1 MAADLSPSTMRL
13 ALLSPIHGQSID
25 HIARQLENYR
35 VFLAPFE
42 LRHYFHV
49 SLESHPDL
57 QSDLTAFA
65 EREGHSIVFTN
76 RRQPTWRACTAY
88 ALCELIKT
96 VLADQHSHDK
106 VLIHTDTDLLVSGK
120 AKDQLQKHRIGCGNS
135 AFRYDKKS
143 PWKWA
148 APAVADPRLKR
159 FAAEMLDG
167 DVSKLRSGRVCGA
180 YMPWS
185 VFKTFGVIY
194 NYFFKDDY
202 FKRKPHRIWPLAEI
216 AIPSILH
223 LLEDQDASFQPP
235 LIKVPKKKKVSC
247 KSIDR
252 MIERRD
258 SFGLKKIARDTDS
271 EAFQYLMRLQAQ
283 AAAKA

>member
-57 QSDLTAFA
+57 QSELTAFA
-65 EREGHSIVFTN
+65 EREGYSIVFTE
-76 RRQPTWRACTAY
+76 RRQPTWRPCTAY

-96 VLADQHSHDK
+96 ALADHHIHDK
-106 VLIHTDTDLLVSGK
+106 VLIHTDTDLLVSAK
-120 AKDQLQKHRIGCGNS
+120 AKDQLQNHRIGCGNS
-135 AFRYDKKS
+135 QCRLENSRWRWGAKAK
-143 PWKWA
+143 
-148 APAVADPRLKR
+148 ADPRLKR
-159 FAAEMLDG
+159 FIKEILDG
-167 DVSKLRSGRVCGA
+167 DLSKLRSGRVCGA

-185 VFKTFGVIY
+185 VFKIFGVIY
-194 NYFFKDDY
+194 YHY
-202 FKRKPHRIWPLAEI
+202 FKNNYLKKNPESVWPVTEI

-223 LLEDQDASFQPP
+223 HLEGQNASFQPP
-235 LIKVPKKKKVSC
+235 LIEVPKDKKVPRQT
-247 KSIDR
+247 IDR
-252 MIERRD
+252 LLKRGD
-258 SFGLKKIARDTDS
+258 QFGLKKIARDTDS
-271 EAFQYLMRLQAQ
+271 DAFHYVMRLQAQ
-283 AAAKA
+283 AAREA

>member
-57 QSDLTAFA
+57 QAELTTFA
-65 EREGHSIVFTN
+65 ERKGHSIVFTK
-76 RRQPTWRACTAY
+76 RRRPTWRPCTAY

-120 AKDQLQKHRIGCGNS
+120 AKDQLYNHRIGCGNKPCRLENS
-135 AFRYDKKS
+135 R
-143 PWKWA
+143 WKWA
-148 APAVADPRLKR
+148 AKAKSDPRLKR
-159 FAAEMLDG
+159 FANQMLDG
-167 DVSKLRSGRVCGA
+167 DLSKLRSGRVCGA
-180 YMPWS
+180 YMPWTI
-185 VFKTFGVIY
+185 FKIFGVIY
-194 NYFFKDDY
+194 NSYFKDDY
-202 FKRKPHRIWPLAEI
+202 FKEKPEHVWPVTEI

-223 LLEDQDASFQPP
+223 LLESQENSFQLP
-235 LIKVPKKKKVSC
+235 LIKVPKVKEVSRE
-247 KSIDR
+247 SIDR
-252 MIERRD
+252 MIQIGD
-258 SFGLKKIARDTDS
+258 HFGLKKVARDTKS
-271 EAFQYLMRLQAQ
+271 EAFQHLMRLQQQ
-283 AAAKA
+283 AAHHA

>member
-13 ALLSPIHGQSID
+13 ALLSPVHGQSID

-57 QSDLTAFA
+57 QSKLSAFA
-65 EREGHSIVFTN
+65 EREGHNIVFTQ
-76 RRQPTWRACTAY
+76 RQQPTWRPCTAY
-88 ALCELIKT
+88 ALCELIQT
-96 VLADQHSHDK
+96 ALADHHIHDK
-106 VLIHTDTDLLVSGK
+106 VLIHTDTDLLVSAK
-120 AKDQLQKHRIGCGNS
+120 AKDQLQNHRIGCGNN
-135 AFRYDKKS
+135 AFKS
-143 PWKWA
+143 GNSRWRWTEKA
-148 APAVADPRLKR
+148 KADPRLQR
-159 FAAEMLDG
+159 FAQEMLDG
-167 DVSKLRSGRVCGA
+167 DLSKLRRGRVCGA

-185 VFKTFGVIY
+185 VFKIFGVIY
-194 NYFFKDDY
+194 NFY
-202 FKRKPHRIWPLAEI
+202 FKHSFLKKNSQCVWPVTEI

-223 LLEDQDASFQPP
+223 FLEDQDASSFQSP
-235 LIKVPKKKKVSC
+235 LIKVPKKKEVSC

-271 EAFQYLMRLQAQ
+271 EAFHYVMRLQAQ
-283 AAAKA
+283 AAGEG

>member
-57 QSDLTAFA
+57 QSELTAFA
-65 EREGHSIVFTN
+65 EREEYSIVFTE
-76 RRQPTWRACTAY
+76 RRQPTWRPCTAY

-96 VLADQHSHDK
+96 ALADHHIHDK
-106 VLIHTDTDLLVSGK
+106 VLIHTDTDLLVSAK
-120 AKDQLQKHRIGCGNS
+120 AKDQLQNHRIGCGNS
-135 AFRYDKKS
+135 QCRLENSRWRWGAKAK
-143 PWKWA
+143 
-148 APAVADPRLKR
+148 ADPRLKR
-159 FAAEMLDG
+159 FIKEILDG
-167 DVSKLRSGRVCGA
+167 DLSKLRSGRVCGA

-185 VFKTFGVIY
+185 VFKIFGVIY
-194 NYFFKDDY
+194 YHY
-202 FKRKPHRIWPLAEI
+202 FKNNYLKKNPESVWPVTEI

-223 LLEDQDASFQPP
+223 HLEGQNASFQPP
-235 LIKVPKKKKVSC
+235 LIEVPKDKKVPRQT
-247 KSIDR
+247 IDR
-252 MIERRD
+252 LLKRGD
-258 SFGLKKIARDTDS
+258 QFGLKKIARDTDS
-271 EAFQYLMRLQAQ
+271 DAFHYVMRLQAQ
-283 AAAKA
+283 AAREA

>member
-1 MAADLSPSTMRL
+1 MAADPPPSTMRL

-57 QSDLTAFA
+57 QSKLSAFA
-65 EREGHSIVFTN
+65 EREGHNIVFTQ
-76 RRQPTWRACTAY
+76 RQQPTWRPCTAY
-88 ALCELIKT
+88 ALCELIQT
-96 VLADQHSHDK
+96 ALADHHIHDK
-106 VLIHTDTDLLVSGK
+106 VLIHTDTDLLVSAK
-120 AKDQLQKHRIGCGNS
+120 AKDQLQNHRIGCGNN
-135 AFRYDKKS
+135 AFKS
-143 PWKWA
+143 GNSRWRWTEKA
-148 APAVADPRLKR
+148 KADQRLQR
-159 FAAEMLDG
+159 FAQEMLDG
-167 DVSKLRSGRVCGA
+167 DLSKLRRGRVCGA

-185 VFKTFGVIY
+185 VFKIFGVIY
-194 NYFFKDDY
+194 NFY
-202 FKRKPHRIWPLAEI
+202 FKHSFLKKNSQCVWPVTEI

-223 LLEDQDASFQPP
+223 LLEDQNTSFQPP
-235 LIKVPKKKKVSC
+235 LIRVPKKKNVSC
-247 KSIDR
+247 KIIDR

-271 EAFQYLMRLQAQ
+271 EAFHYVMRLQAQ
-283 AAAKA
+283 AAGGA

>member
-57 QSDLTAFA
+57 QSELTAFA
-65 EREGHSIVFTN
+65 EREGHSIAFTK
-76 RRQPTWRACTAY
+76 RSQPTWRPCTAY

-96 VLADQHSHDK
+96 ALADQHIHDK

-120 AKDQLQKHRIGCGNS
+120 AKDRLQNHRIGCGNS
-135 AFRYDKKS
+135 FFKFSNVR
-143 PWKWA
+143 WKWTGKA
-148 APAVADPRLKR
+148 KADPRLQR
-159 FAAEMLDG
+159 FIQEMLDG

-180 YMPWS
+180 FMPWP
-185 VFKTFGVIY
+185 VFQLFGVIFRY
-194 NYFFKDDY
+194 YFKDDY
-202 FKRKPHRIWPLAEI
+202 FKRKPERHWPVTEI

-223 LLEDQDASFQPP
+223 FLEGQDATFSPP
-235 LIKVPKKKKVSC
+235 LIEVPKDKKVPRQA
-247 KSIDR
+247 IDR
-252 MIERRD
+252 LLKKGEQ
-258 SFGLKKIARDTDS
+258 FGLKKIGRDTDS
-271 EAFQYLMRLQAQ
+271 EAFQHLMHLQAQ
-283 AAAKA
+283 AAGEA

>member
-57 QSDLTAFA
+57 QSELSSFA
-65 EREGHSIVFTN
+65 EREGHSIVFTQ
-76 RRQPTWRACTAY
+76 RQQPTWRVCTAY

-96 VLADQHSHDK
+96 ALADHHTHDK
-106 VLIHTDTDLLVSGK
+106 VLIHTDTDLLVSTK
-120 AKDQLQKHRIGCGNS
+120 AKDQLQNHRIGCGNN
-135 AFRYDKKS
+135 AFKS
-143 PWKWA
+143 GNNRWRWTEK
-148 APAVADPRLKR
+148 VKADPRIKR
-159 FAAEMLDG
+159 FTQEMLDG
-167 DVSKLRSGRVCGA
+167 DLLKLRKGRVCGA
-180 YMPWS
+180 HMPWS

-194 NYFFKDDY
+194 NYY
-202 FKRKPHRIWPLAEI
+202 FKNSFLKKNSQCVWPVTEV

-223 LLEDQDASFQPP
+223 LLEDQNANFQPP
-235 LIKVPKKKKVSC
+235 LIKVPKGKKVSC
-247 KSIDR
+247 KMLDR
-252 MIERRD
+252 LLE
-258 SFGLKKIARDTDS
+258 SSNQYGLKKIARNTDS
-271 EAFQYLMRLQAQ
+271 EVFHYLTQLQAQ
-283 AAAKA
+283 AAEEL

>member
-1 MAADLSPSTMRL
+1 MAADFAPSTMRL
-13 ALLSPIHGQSID
+13 ALLSPIHGQSIE

-57 QSDLTAFA
+57 QSELTAFA
-65 EREGHSIVFTN
+65 EQEGHSIIYTKH
-76 RRQPTWRACTAY
+76 RQPTWRPCTAY

-96 VLADQHSHDK
+96 ALADDHIHDK
-106 VLIHTDTDLLVSGK
+106 VLIHTDTDLLVSTK
-120 AKDQLQKHRIGCGNS
+120 AKDQLKNYRIGCGS
-135 AFRYDKKS
+135 RTFRYDKTS
-143 PWKWA
+143 PWRWTA
-148 APAVADPRLKR
+148 AAIADPRLKR
-159 FAAEMLDG
+159 FTSEMLDG
-167 DVSKLRSGRVCGA
+167 DISKLRIGRVCGA

-185 VFKTFGVIY
+185 VFKTFGVTY

-202 FKRKPHRIWPLAEI
+202 FKRNPNRIWPLAEI

-223 LLEDQDASFQPP
+223 LLEDSDTSFQPP
-235 LIKVPKKKKVSC
+235 LIKVPKNKTLPC

-252 MIERRD
+252 MIERGEN
-258 SFGLKKIARDTDS
+258 FGLKKIARDTDS
-271 EAFQYLMRLQAQ
+271 EAFHYVMRLQAHT
-283 AAAKA
+283 ARGA

>member
-1 MAADLSPSTMRL
+1 
-13 ALLSPIHGQSID
+13 
-25 HIARQLENYR
+25 
-35 VFLAPFE
+35 
-42 LRHYFHV
+42 
-49 SLESHPDL
+49 
-57 QSDLTAFA
+57 
-65 EREGHSIVFTN
+65 
-76 RRQPTWRACTAY
+76 
-88 ALCELIKT
+88 
-96 VLADQHSHDK
+96 
-106 VLIHTDTDLLVSGK
+106 
-120 AKDQLQKHRIGCGNS
+120 
-135 AFRYDKKS
+135 
-143 PWKWA
+143 
-148 APAVADPRLKR
+148 
-159 FAAEMLDG
+159 MLDG
-167 DVSKLRSGRVCGA
+167 DVTKLRSGRVCGA

-223 LLEDQDASFQPP
+223 LLENQDASFQPP

-271 EAFQYLMRLQAQ
+271 EAFQYVMRLQAQ
-283 AAAKA
+283 AAGGA

>member
-57 QSDLTAFA
+57 QSELSAFA
-65 EREGHSIVFTN
+65 EREGHSIVFTQ
-76 RRQPTWRACTAY
+76 RQQPTWRVCTAY

-96 VLADQHSHDK
+96 ALADHHIHDK
-106 VLIHTDTDLLVSGK
+106 VLIHTEADLLVSSK
-120 AKDQLQKHRIGCGNS
+120 AKDQLQNHRIGCGNR

-143 PWKWA
+143 AWKWS

-159 FAAEMLDG
+159 FTTEMLDG
-167 DVSKLRSGRVCGA
+167 DFTKLRSGRVCGA

-202 FKRKPHRIWPLAEI
+202 FKRKPHRIWPLTEV

-223 LLEDQDASFQPP
+223 LLEDQNDSFEPP
-235 LIKVPKKKKVSC
+235 LIKVPKGKKVS
-247 KSIDR
+247 SQTLDR
-252 MIERRD
+252 LLE
-258 SFGLKKIARDTDS
+258 SGNQYGLKKIARNTDS
-271 EAFQYLMRLQAQ
+271 EAFHYLTQLQAQ
-283 AAAKA
+283 AAEEA